1 MLISYELALFKL
13 IAAPW
18 LSRCIYVFVKLGVV
32 DLLSNGPMDF
42 RKIASEVGADS
53 DALYRVLQG
62 LAKTGLL
69 TETCADTFA
78 LTKLGECLKSGA
90 PGGLRSWALL
100 WGEEY
105 HHAWSE
111 LLETVQT
118 GNPAF
123 DQAYGANLYEYLQGN
138 PEAAQ
143 NYDAAMTG
151 MAELMYPAVVGA
163 YDFSTSRQIVDVG
176 GGCGTL
182 IASILAANPNL
193 KGILFDRPDVV
204 CKASTVL
211 EAHGVTERC
220 EIVKGDF
227 FTGVPIG
234 GDTYVLSNIIHIWDD
249 EQAAAILR
257 NCRQAITEH
266 GTILIVETVLS
277 GKDEPA
283 LARVHDLNMLVLTQG
298 RERTEDEFSK
308 LLARSGFEI
317 KRVIPVQPM
326 TCVVEAVPV

>member
-1 MLISYELALFKL
+1 MLISYEFALFKL

-18 LSRCIYVFVKLGVV
+18 VSRSIYVFVKLGVV
-32 DLLSNGPMDF
+32 DLLEKGSMNF
-42 RKIASEVGADS
+42 QQIAEAVEADP
-53 DALYRVLQG
+53 DALHRLLQG

-69 TETCADTFA
+69 IETCPGTFT

-90 PGGLRSWALL
+90 PGALRSWALL

-111 LLETVQT
+111 LLGAVQT
-118 GNPAF
+118 GTTAF
-123 DQAYGANLYEYLQGN
+123 DRAHGANLYQYLHDN
-138 PEAAQ
+138 PETARTY
-143 NYDAAMTG
+143 NDAMTG
-151 MAELMYPAVVGA
+151 LAELVYPAVVAA
-163 YDFSTSRQIVDVG
+163 YDLSTSRQLVDVG

-193 KGILFDRPDVV
+193 KGILFDQPDVV
-204 CKASTVL
+204 SKASTVL
-211 EAHGVTERC
+211 EASGVADRC

-227 FTGVPIG
+227 FKAVPKG
-234 GDTYVLSNIIHIWDD
+234 GDTYVLSNILHNWDD
-249 EQAAAILR
+249 ERAAAILQ
-257 NCRQAITEH
+257 NCRQAIAES
-266 GTILIVETVLS
+266 GTILVVETVLS

-283 LARVHDLNMLVLTQG
+283 LARVHDLSMLVLTRG

-308 LLARSGFEI
+308 LLARSGFEL